1 MKERTPA
8 LTDNI
13 PENIHKRLHLIYFF
27 FKCLLGAFVFLF
39 IYSTFIHTSINA
51 WLGITDSNQEE
62 TRPFLS
68 HMYCGTFFVEMNR
81 DNSFVSDE
89 AYAAAISNVPREHSV
104 PENVL
109 AKISSLLSIIGVIS
123 LFIAAR
129 SGDKKTLYC
138 RNGWKW
144 GLAGGIAQF
153 LNSAVIAAISYIF
166 TDMLSN
172 YGGLTGIWTQ
182 RTWYFQIYR
191 HFLTPFL
198 LICAALVLQ
207 RYSNEMNGRS
217 TAANSRALKAV
228 AAVLVG
234 VSAGFI
240 LLRAGIRTYEL
251 VRVVS
256 GDAYT
261 VKLPFTIMDIG
272 EAYKIPLPYE
282 DAKTP
287 ADYIHLIVFRYVRDM
302 SVAAVSAVSVWLFAK
317 VLIRVSAGE
326 INTPA
331 NRKRINTIMILLAAA
346 SLIFNIMGLFEINM
360 LNSGFSGIYG
370 EVTYTIGFRA
380 NCEPL
385 LYAVIVWFFK
395 TYMMSA
401 PEKAA
406 A

>member
-1 MKERTPA
+1 MKKQTPA
-8 LTDNI
+8 VTDNI
-13 PENIHKRLHLIYFF
+13 PENIHKRLHLIYFI
-27 FKCLLGAFVFLF
+27 FKCLLGALVFLF
-39 IYSTFIHTSINA
+39 IYSTFIHTAINA

-89 AYAAAISNVPREHSV
+89 AYAAAISDVQHELTL
-104 PENVL
+104 PEKVL
-109 AKISSLLSIIGVIS
+109 DTISSLLTVIVTIS

-138 RNGWKW
+138 RSGWKW

-153 LNSAVIAAISYIF
+153 LNSAVIVAVSYAF

-172 YGGLTGIWTQ
+172 FDGLTGIWTQ

-191 HFLTPFL
+191 HFLTPFI

-207 RYSNEMNGRS
+207 RYSDEMNGRS
-217 TAANSRALKAV
+217 TAANSRTLKAV
-228 AAVLVG
+228 AAVLAG

-251 VRVVS
+251 VRVAS

-261 VKLPFTIMDIG
+261 VKLPFTVMDMG
-272 EAYKIPLPYE
+272 VAYKIPLPY
-282 DAKTP
+282 DAANTP
-287 ADYIHLIVFRYVRDM
+287 ADYIHLIIFRYVRDM
-302 SVAAVSAVSVWLFAK
+302 SVAALSAVSVWLFVK
-317 VLIRVSAGE
+317 VLIRVSEGE
-326 INTPA
+326 VNTPA
-331 NRKRINTIMILLAAA
+331 NRRRLNTIMILLAAA
-346 SLIFNIMGLFEINM
+346 SLIFNIMGAFEINM

-385 LYAVIVWFFK
+385 LYAVIIWFFK

-401 PEKAA
+401 PEKTAA
-406 A
+406 

>member
-1 MKERTPA
+1 MQTPA
-8 LTDNI
+8 VTDNI
-13 PENIHKRLHLIYFF
+13 PENIHKRLHLIYFI
-27 FKCLLGAFVFLF
+27 FKCLLGALVFLF
-39 IYSTFIHTSINA
+39 IYSTFIHTAINA

-89 AYAAAISNVPREHSV
+89 AYAAAISDVQHELTL
-104 PENVL
+104 PEKIL
-109 AKISSLLSIIGVIS
+109 DTISSLLTVIVTIS

-138 RNGWKW
+138 RSGWKW
-144 GLAGGIAQF
+144 GLAGGIAQL
-153 LNSAVIAAISYIF
+153 LNSAVIAVGSYAF

-172 YGGLTGIWTQ
+172 FDGLTGIWTQ

-207 RYSNEMNGRS
+207 RYSDEMNGRS
-217 TAANSRALKAV
+217 TSANSRTLKAV
-228 AAVLVG
+228 AAVLAG

-251 VRVVS
+251 VRVAS

-261 VKLPFTIMDIG
+261 VMLPFTVMDMG
-272 EAYKIPLPYE
+272 EAYKIPLPY
-282 DAKTP
+282 DAANTP
-287 ADYIHLIVFRYVRDM
+287 ADYIHLIIFRYVRDM
-302 SVAAVSAVSVWLFAK
+302 SVAVLSAVSVWLFVK
-317 VLIRVSAGE
+317 VLIRVSEGE
-326 INTPA
+326 VNTPA
-331 NRKRINTIMILLAAA
+331 NRRRLNTIMILLAAA

-385 LYAVIVWFFK
+385 LYAVIIWFFK